1 MAEFMYQEVSKVT
14 KATMRVVYYVAFN
27 CDEVSTMN
35 NQSWLS
41 VHCYVMKLSKDSD
54 LDFFRLSCLKIGE

>member
-1 MAEFMYQEVSKVT
+1 MGAIHYMALG
-14 KATMRVVYYVAFN
+14 

-41 VHCYVMKLSKDSD
+41 IHYYVMQN
-54 LDFFRLSCLKIGE
+54 

>member
-14 KATMRVVYYVAFN
+14 KATMRVAYYVAFN
-27 CDEVSTMN
+27 YDEVSTMD

-41 VHCYVMKLSKDSD
+41 MHCYVMKN
-54 LDFFRLSCLKIGE
+54 